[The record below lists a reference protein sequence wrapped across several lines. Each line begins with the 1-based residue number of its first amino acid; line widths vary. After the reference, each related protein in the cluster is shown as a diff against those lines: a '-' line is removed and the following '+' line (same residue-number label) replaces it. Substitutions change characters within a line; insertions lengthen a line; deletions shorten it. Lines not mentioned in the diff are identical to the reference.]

1 MASPTLFDELGGEPV
16 LRPIVNRFVD
26 RVFDDTMIG
35 FFFRN
40 ADRGRI
46 KAKEYELAAKHL
58 GADVAYTGKPLREAH
73 AAHPIMGGQFMRRL
87 SILDMTLAEAEVPE
101 HIREHWI
108 SVTEKLRSV
117 VTRDPDGQCNHQAAI
132 DRVREEGEG

>member
-26 RVFDDTMIG
+26 RVFEDTMIG

-40 ADRGRI
+40 ADRERI

-87 SILDMTLAEAEVPE
+87 SILDTTLAEAEVPE
-101 HIREHWI
+101 PIREHWI
-108 SVTEKLRSV
+108 SVTEKL
-117 VTRDPDGQCNHQAAI
+117 
-132 DRVREEGEG
+132 